1 MVHRYCG
8 KRGLDMEAC
17 CVAPP
22 QRFLI
27 ASVLIMNVTL
37 FLRYADWL
45 TCHFERFSIIVL
57 QIGWLVLSKAFFTRR
72 ISVASSVIQTTDNEV
87 SHLLLGRRDSKGPVT
102 LYNFS
107 CNLQR
112 NYTLKRCKFETNV
125 WYVKNVLANCDGNM
139 YLPILHLPCKSRIA
153 LQVARKIASCDRAL
167 KRFG

>member
-1 MVHRYCG
+1 
-8 KRGLDMEAC
+8 MEAC

-87 SHLLLGRRDSKGPVT
+87 SHLLLGRRTVKALSHCT
-102 LYNFS
+102 IFLAT
-107 CNLQR
+107 CNAIILLRDVNLRQMFGM
-112 NYTLKRCKFETNV
+112 LK
-125 WYVKNVLANCDGNM
+125 M
-139 YLPILHLPCKSRIA
+139 Y
-153 LQVARKIASCDRAL
+153 
-167 KRFG
+167 